1 MVWGRN
7 TVMPMKAVHPHPRE
21 KADDESV
28 QIDEYVADL
37 HKNFSKLINLPG
49 NIHNKICCIKREII
63 I

>member
-37 HKNFSKLINLPG
+37 HKNFSKLI
-49 NIHNKICCIKREII
+49 ICQETFITKFVVSKEKL
-63 I
+63 

>member
-7 TVMPMKAVHPHPRE
+7 TVMPLKAVHPHPRE

-49 NIHNKICCIKREII
+49 NIHNKICCI
-63 I
+63 